1 MVMRMKCVGPNL
13 HVCAVG
19 IVVQLDVGFPDLRL
33 TEVDLLQSWQK
44 RDLEAGKIKVYSSK
58 PPPKSFGSQDKY

>member
-19 IVVQLDVGFPDLRL
+19 IVVQLDVGLPDLRL
-33 TEVDLLQSWQK
+33 TEVDLLQTWQK
-44 RDLEAGKIKVYSSK
+44 ID
-58 PPPKSFGSQDKY
+58 

>member
-1 MVMRMKCVGPNL
+1 MRMKCASTNL

-19 IVVQLDVGFPDLRL
+19 IVVQLDVGLPDLRL
-33 TEVDLLQSWQK
+33 TEVNLLQTWQK
-44 RDLEAGKIKVYSSK
+44 IDYGVGKIRLLYNSK